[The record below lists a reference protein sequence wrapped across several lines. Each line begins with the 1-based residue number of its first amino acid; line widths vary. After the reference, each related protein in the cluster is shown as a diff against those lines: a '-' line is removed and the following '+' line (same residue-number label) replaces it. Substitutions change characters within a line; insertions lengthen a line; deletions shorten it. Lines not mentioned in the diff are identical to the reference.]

1 MKRENI
7 TKLKKLPIKLST
19 VILMVMMVFIVTGVF
34 ASIITLKGVY
44 NRRDK
49 GDLYWNYNKIL
60 EKPFK
65 YLQIKGG
72 NVTRIIFEQNKNA
85 SVRVLNYW
93 NPKHEVVKADV
104 RNDTL
109 YLTFKNTYNNLDEKY
124 WMTQQVLV
132 RVFAPRLLSVEGWDT
147 KFEMQRMKQSNFDI
161 SLHGRSRLEVETY
174 QRNMDTLNVSQR
186 DSSQV
191 IFEVSPDLKGS
202 QEMTFRKVTANQTG
216 YTLLDVGR
224 SYINDLK
231 LNLADSSAVILN
243 GRSLKTVPK

>member
-19 VILMVMMVFIVTGVF
+19 VILIVMMVFVVTGVF
-34 ASIITLKGVY
+34 ASIITLRSVY
-44 NRRDK
+44 DKRDRS
-49 GDLYWNYNKIL
+49 DLYWNYNKIL

-65 YLQIKGG
+65 CLKIKGG
-72 NVTRIIFEQNKNA
+72 NVTNIIFEQSKNP

-93 NPKHEVVKADV
+93 DQDDNAVKTSV
-104 RNDTL
+104 NNDTL
-109 YLTFKNTYNNLDEKY
+109 YLTFENKYNNLGMKY
-124 WMTQQVLV
+124 WMQSKVLV
-132 RVFAPRLLSVEGWDT
+132 RLFAPRLLSVEGWDT
-147 KFEMQRMKQSNFDI
+147 NFEMQKMKQGSFNI
-161 SLHGRSRLEVETY
+161 SLHGRSRFEVETY
-174 QRNMDTLNVSQR
+174 QRDMDTLNVTQR

-191 IFEVSPDLKGS
+191 VFEVSPDLKGS
-202 QEMTFRKVTANQTG
+202 QEMSFKKVTANQTG